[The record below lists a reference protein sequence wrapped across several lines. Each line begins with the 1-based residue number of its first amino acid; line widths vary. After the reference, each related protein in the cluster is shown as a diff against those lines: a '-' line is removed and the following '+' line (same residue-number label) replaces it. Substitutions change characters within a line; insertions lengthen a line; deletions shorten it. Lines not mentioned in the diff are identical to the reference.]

1 MSFPMAKWIYV
12 PNLRN
17 SVKLANC
24 HAENLVV
31 LGDKR
36 GMNGVSY
43 NVLIYALFE
52 IL

>member
-17 SVKLANC
+17 SAQLANC
-24 HAENLVV
+24 HAENYVV
-31 LGDKR
+31 LGNKR
-36 GMNGVSY
+36 GMNGVSF
-43 NVLIYALFE
+43 NVLIYALFK